1 MSMFITPLVT
11 SDFTAILR
19 QIGDI
24 MNLFQTFLLT
34 QQAGVEKP
42 TLFPFPFKMH
52 LIFGIFG
59 AVFFAYRFFTQKRP
73 FQLIMAVAIP
83 LSLIVW
89 LSESKTLFYG
99 LGIAEAVLILAA
111 AVTSFIFKAPSAD
124 KAENAEKQAD
134 PDDDNDPDDDIDN
147 NEEDK
152 NSDENTDSPEE

>member
-1 MSMFITPLVT
+1 
-11 SDFTAILR
+11 
-19 QIGDI
+19 

-34 QQAGVEKP
+34 QQAGIENP
-42 TLFPFPFKMH
+42 SLFPFPFKMH

-99 LGIAEAVLILAA
+99 LGIAEAILILAA
-111 AVTSFIFKAPSAD
+111 VVTSFIFKAPLED
-124 KAENAEKQAD
+124 LAENAGTQAIS
-134 PDDDNDPDDDIDN
+134 DDDNDSGDDDIDN
-147 NEEDK
+147 NYEDK
-152 NSDENTDSPEE
+152 NSDENTDPSEE